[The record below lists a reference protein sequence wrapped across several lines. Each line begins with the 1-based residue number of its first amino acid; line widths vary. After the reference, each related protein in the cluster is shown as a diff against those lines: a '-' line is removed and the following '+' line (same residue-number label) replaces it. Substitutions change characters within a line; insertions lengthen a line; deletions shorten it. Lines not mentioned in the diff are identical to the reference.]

1 MSAGAVPPEPSSG
14 KLHPCLNSAHTKPQ
28 DDPSGA
34 SMMGLATC
42 TVWAG
47 GELVELRLCPEGK
60 YGAPAVGGGKRGQVA
75 TVQSFASRRR
85 MGQFLGKLR
94 SDAVPAFVTL
104 TIPDTCCPAPKGNP
118 ASEDQAAVMG
128 LADIMAALQKR
139 FKRQWP
145 DGALIWKREH
155 HASGVPHFHMLV
167 WLNTGKTL
175 AWEVLLLQ
183 RWMRPV
189 WSELLGVKSR
199 VEADA
204 ARDCK
209 TVKHYASGYL
219 WRGKG
224 YQLDAQGV
232 HWGDWWGKW
241 NPSGLPFG
249 EPVVVQGSESM
260 YWGTVRAAGRAG
272 YRGKRPRANQPTARL
287 LAKGDNMEWA
297 RLAVNAGGTHQP
309 SQVTPVGGSRRVRV
323 GVAGAVAPSITAVG
337 STVQTQGI

>member
-1 MSAGAVPPEPSSG
+1 MNAGAVPPEPSSG
-14 KLHPCLNSAHTKPQ
+14 KLNPCLNSAHTKPE
-28 DDPSGA
+28 DDPSGE
-34 SMMGLATC
+34 SMVGLATC

-60 YGAPAVGGGKRGQVA
+60 YGAPAVGGGKRGRVS

-94 SDAVPAFVTL
+94 SDAVPAFVTMTL
-104 TIPDTCCPAPKGNP
+104 PDKCCPSP
-118 ASEDQAAVMG
+118 DG
-128 LADIMAALQKR
+128 LADVLSALQKR

-145 DGALIWKREH
+145 GGALVWKREH

-175 AWEVLLLQ
+175 AWEVLQLQ

-224 YQLDAQGV
+224 YQLDAQGI

-249 EPVVVQGSESM
+249 EPVVTTGPTSM
-260 YWGTVRAAGRAG
+260 YWGAKRAARRAG
-272 YRGKRPRANQPTARL
+272 YRGKRPRANQPTARF

-297 RLAVNAGGTHQP
+297 RLAVNAGGTRRP
-309 SQVTPVGGSRRVRV
+309 S
-323 GVAGAVAPSITAVG
+323 SITTVSRAVSAVG
-337 STVQTQGI
+337 DA

>member
-155 HASGVPHFHMLV
+155 HASCVPHFHMLV